1 MEANTPSDQK
11 VLTKED
17 AIKEIRALADEL
29 GHVPKKSELPDPLK
43 NRIRPLFE
51 KWCYALEASGLVV
64 PSERVQEKRRKREAH
79 KAAVAARA
87 VKRAEKEKKRKE
99 EERLKR
105 LHQRETSG
113 SK

>member
-1 MEANTPSDQK
+1 MEAGKPSDQK
-11 VLTKED
+11 GLTKEE
-17 AIKEIRALADEL
+17 AILQIRALADEL

-79 KAAVAARA
+79 KAAVAVRA
-87 VKRAEKEKKRKE
+87 AKRAEKEKLRKQEKRS
-99 EERLKR
+99 R
-105 LHQRETSG
+105 QYQ
-113 SK
+113 SKIDSSK

>member
-1 MEANTPSDQK
+1 MEANKPSDQK
-11 VLTKED
+11 VLTKEE
-17 AIKEIRALADEL
+17 AISQIRALADEL
-29 GHVPKKSELPDPLK
+29 GHVPKKNELPDPLK

-87 VKRAEKEKKRKE
+87 AKRAEKEKLRKQEMQKRRMQKKSE
-99 EERLKR
+99 DSR
-105 LHQRETSG
+105 
-113 SK
+113 

>member
-1 MEANTPSDQK
+1 MEANKPSDQK

-17 AIKEIRALADEL
+17 ARKEIRALADEL

-87 VKRAEKEKKRKE
+87 AKRAEKQKQKCQKE
-99 EERLKR
+99 
-105 LHQRETSG
+105 TAG